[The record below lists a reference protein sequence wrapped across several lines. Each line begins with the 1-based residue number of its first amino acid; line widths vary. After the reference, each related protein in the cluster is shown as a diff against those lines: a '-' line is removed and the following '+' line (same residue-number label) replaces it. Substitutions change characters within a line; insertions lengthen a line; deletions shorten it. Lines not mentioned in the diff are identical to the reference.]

1 MQPGANRRF
10 TYVADQD
17 GSVVGTA
24 YVKPNLVGLGD
35 HICNAGWMVAPE
47 AGGQGIGRRFAEFVI
62 DEARDLGYL
71 GMQFNAVVASNT
83 RALRLWQSM
92 GFEIVGT
99 VPDAFRH
106 STDGLT
112 PIHVMHLKL

>member
-1 MQPGANRRF
+1 MDKA
-10 TYVADQD
+10 
-17 GSVVGTA
+17 S
-24 YVKPNLVGLGD
+24 VGLW
-35 HICNAGWMVAPE
+35 NEYTRAKE
-47 AGGQGIGRRFAEFVI
+47 AMFFYTDTASCPWTVI